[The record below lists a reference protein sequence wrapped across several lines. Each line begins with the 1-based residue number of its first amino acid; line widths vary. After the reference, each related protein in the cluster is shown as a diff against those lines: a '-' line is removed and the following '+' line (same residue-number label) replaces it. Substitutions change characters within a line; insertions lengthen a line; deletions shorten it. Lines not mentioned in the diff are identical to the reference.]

1 MSPTPLVR
9 VAFLGPDMHL
19 KVESAHPSGTM
30 KHRAIP
36 PWLEREI
43 KSKRIA
49 RGQLVVIRSAGSAA
63 LATAWAGSR
72 LGVPVMAVLT
82 PDASEHVVEALTSY
96 GATSRRVPVDEAEA
110 FVTELCRERGAFHF
124 RQEREA
130 GLIDFY
136 RPVARE
142 IVEAL
147 GPETTIVVGI
157 GTGLSITGIAREVEA
172 HLTCA
177 VVGVEPAEAPIAS
190 GGAWAPH
197 GITGL
202 APPFPQNLLE
212 RERLSRVLPI
222 PTSEARAMAE
232 EVMRRE
238 GLAVGPS
245 TGATLAGAVAL
256 AREGHRG
263 PFAAIAAST

>member
-9 VAFLGPDMHL
+9 VAFLGPDIHI

-36 PWLEREI
+36 RWFEREVT
-43 KSKRIA
+43 SGRIA

-63 LATAWAGSR
+63 LATAWAGAR
-72 LGVPVMAVLT
+72 LSVPVMAVLT
-82 PDASEHVVEALTSY
+82 PDASEYIVEALTSY
-96 GATSRRVPVDEAEA
+96 GATSRRVPIDEAEA
-110 FVTELCRERGAFHF
+110 FVAELCRERGAFHF
-124 RQEREA
+124 RQEQEP
-130 GLIDFY
+130 GLIDYY

-142 IVEAL
+142 IVEEL
-147 GPETTIVVGI
+147 GPGTTIVVGI
-157 GTGLSITGIAREVEA
+157 GTGLSITGIAREVES
-172 HLTCA
+172 HSGCA

-190 GGAWAPH
+190 GGTWAPH

-202 APPFPQNLLE
+202 APPFPQKLLE
-212 RERLSRVLPI
+212 RARLSRVLAI
-222 PTSEARAMAE
+222 STSEARAMAD
-232 EVMRRE
+232 EVMRLE

-263 PFAAIAAST
+263 PFAAIAASI